1 MGGDVKTQEAM
12 DLIAGAVPAG
22 DATAVGSVWADL
34 GAGSGTFTFALAALL
49 GASGRVIA
57 VDRDDVAV
65 ESLERRLRA
74 RIADP
79 EPRPDHHGARIT
91 ATRGDFRALDAVEAL
106 RELDLDG
113 ALFANAL
120 HFDPDPGATLRAAG
134 RKLRPGGRL
143 VVIEYQDRP
152 PNPWVPHPLPLARLR
167 TVAEEAGLDGPR
179 MTGERPSSYGGMLYC
194 AWLPA
199 G

>member
-1 MGGDVKTQEAM
+1 MTTQEAM
-12 DLIAGAVPAG
+12 ELIAAAVLDEDG
-22 DATAVGSVWADL
+22 TAVGPVWADL

-57 VDRDDVAV
+57 IDRDDVAV
-65 ESLERRLRA
+65 KSLERGIRG
-74 RIADP
+74 RIAATGAGLD
-79 EPRPDHHGARIT
+79 RSHAARIT

-106 RELDLDG
+106 RDLDLDG

-120 HFDPDPGATLRAAG
+120 HFDPDPASTLGAAR
-134 RKLRPGGRL
+134 RKIRPDGRL

-152 PNPWVPHPLPLARLR
+152 PNPWVPHPLPMARLR
-167 TVAEEAGLDGPR
+167 HVAEEAGLGSPR
-179 MTGERPSSYGGMLYC
+179 MSGERPSSYGGMLYC